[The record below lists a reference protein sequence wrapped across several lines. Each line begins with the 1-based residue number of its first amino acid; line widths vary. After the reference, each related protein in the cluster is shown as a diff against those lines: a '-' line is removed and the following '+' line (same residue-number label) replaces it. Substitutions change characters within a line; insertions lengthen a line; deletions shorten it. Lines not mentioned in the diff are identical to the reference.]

1 MGRMQPATV
10 LLVHPASFHWTNV
23 TTILQDWPEM
33 HIVDDVPTRAPAILD
48 TAREQPDFI
57 FVASDL
63 TGVAPVPFVHDLLA
77 ASPTSQIIMIG
88 KLLNPDEHQ
97 QLADLA
103 NFLQWN
109 CVTAEKLRSVI
120 EAVRDGT
127 VRVISTEAV
136 RVWQAPERRR
146 QARNANA
153 LNLTSKQRAT
163 VLGLSNGRTQQEI
176 ADAEGVSC
184 RVIEERTANIKGKF
198 DVPTMF
204 MLGAMAERLGFGPR
218 TS

>member
-1 MGRMQPATV
+1 MGQMQPATV

-23 TTILQDWPEM
+23 TTILQGWPEM
-33 HIVDDVPTRAPAILD
+33 HIVDDVPARTPAILD
-48 TAREQPDFI
+48 TAREQPDFV

-63 TGVAPVPFVHDLLA
+63 IGVAPVPFVRDLLA

-88 KLLNPDEHQ
+88 RLLNPEEHQ

-103 NFLQWN
+103 SFLQWN
-109 CVTAEKLRSVI
+109 CVTAEKLRSVLD
-120 EAVRDGT
+120 AVRDGT

-136 RVWQAPERRR
+136 RVWQGPERRC

-153 LNLTSKQRAT
+153 LNLTSKERAT
-163 VLGLSNGRTQQEI
+163 ILGLSNSRTQQQI

-184 RVIEERTANIKGKF
+184 RAIEERIGRIKEKF
-198 DVPTMF
+198 DVPTLF
-204 MLGAMAERLGFGPR
+204 MLGAMAERLGFIPR